1 MKKLAVIILFFVL
14 LLLMAGC
21 SDVNKPA
28 SFNTNTPNTES
39 SSSIINSE
47 ASESSPV
54 GTEETFTRGN
64 LVLEITN
71 VCEVRTVTKLAE
83 GTEPYEETIYTC
95 YPGATLSVVNA
106 DMSDPTYTEDKKAH
120 PQWGLYDIETDSRT
134 ELTDGMEPIILNET
148 TDAVFNLEVSLFVL
162 VFEYVE

>member
-1 MKKLAVIILFFVL
+1 M
-14 LLLMAGC
+14 
-21 SDVNKPA
+21 
-28 SFNTNTPNTES
+28 
-39 SSSIINSE
+39 
-47 ASESSPV
+47 
-54 GTEETFTRGN
+54 
-64 LVLEITN
+64 
-71 VCEVRTVTKLAE
+71 TKLAE

-148 TDAVFNLEVSLFVL
+148 TDAVFNLEASLFVL